1 MKQSFVKMMN
11 RIAEMENSI
20 LKGLV
25 LDESGNWVPIADRKA
40 VEEETL
46 AHLSSGQ
53 VLFEGRWVNFPE
65 LKKSRSRRV
74 EKPPLFAGRRFFRTT
89 TAAPVSAPQPAPTS
103 PDTSLIT
110 MSPEPETTTAGEPP
124 PEKKPLA
131 PETSL
136 IIMAQ
141 GPEKKTAAEPP
152 PEKKPLAP
160 ETSLIIM
167 AQGPEKKTAAE
178 PPPKKEPLA
187 SVPVSALETSIILHE
202 PPPLHTHPEDGLDEF
217 APETKIILFK
227 PPEQPA
233 HGTSDTRLIPKPGDT
248 QILHLPKP
256 APAQEE
262 TPATPKNRIVLI
274 VGAVAAA
281 AVIAAILFVVVQ
293 MVR

>member
-152 PEKKPLAP
+152 PEKKPLA
-160 ETSLIIM
+160 
-167 AQGPEKKTAAE
+167 
-178 PPPKKEPLA
+178 